1 MIDPV
6 KGKLIKLKAIQ
17 LNNRL
22 VCGNAYED
30 TEGYICVNEVGRLYT
45 PNWLTTSFG
54 KLLKKHESYD
64 TFGFMISGIVV
75 LVFF

>member
-1 MIDPV
+1 MVDPV

-30 TEGYICVNEVGRLYT
+30 TEGYICVNEVGRFVYSKLAYDLFWKT
-45 PNWLTTSFG
+45 IKKTWITTHSV
-54 KLLKKHESYD
+54 S
-64 TFGFMISGIVV
+64 
-75 LVFF
+75 